1 MQPGESIFGIV
12 ATDPSTTLTLVYVT
26 VTTASGGGGAVG
38 AQGDA
43 GNTPSGPCGASA
55 GDGGSGSTPGTKGLG
70 ADAGWFI
77 PSGYVATAGAAG
89 NAGAPG
95 ANGTAGGAD
104 TCVACVTCTG
114 DITTC
119 NIATSVPS
127 CGTPGQAGC
136 GGGAGL
142 GGAGGAGGGSSVA
155 LLVWDATINLTM
167 SVLQAGGGGD
177 GAGGAP
183 GGPPGEGSSGA
194 AGTTTSA
201 CDTECAGLAGIG
213 CSPTAPDAGQGGH
226 AGGLGGNGTGGGPGG
241 DGSGGDAFAYVEGGN
256 ATIIADAF
264 SKAAYSTGLPGG
276 RPMEAT
282 ELQAAPRHKVLSGTP
297 RVRTMRGAESRTMT
311 DPTKTAPALSPGDV
325 IGGKYRVEAEIGSG
339 GMGVVLSVKHLAM
352 GHRLAIKVLRLE
364 DKSEEQGAVARFVRE
379 ARAAARIESDHVVRV
394 TDVAALPDGTPYM
407 VMEYLEGEDLRE
419 LLRRRRQLPI
429 DEAVGYV
436 LQACE
441 GLAEAHAAGVIHR
454 DLKPS
459 NLFLALK
466 PNRTTVL
473 KVLDFGISKVVPR
486 QGEVA
491 ITTTSSLMGSP
502 LYMAPEQMR
511 SSKDVD
517 VRADIWSLGVILYE
531 LLAGVAPFEGESV
544 PEVCVS
550 VMGASRSRFRVSATT
565 FRTSSRRFFSGAFRR
580 NGRSATRAWGLLH
593 GRSSHSGGSGRECMR
608 SARARR

>member
-1 MQPGESIFGIV
+1 
-12 ATDPSTTLTLVYVT
+12 
-26 VTTASGGGGAVG
+26 
-38 AQGDA
+38 
-43 GNTPSGPCGASA
+43 
-55 GDGGSGSTPGTKGLG
+55 
-70 ADAGWFI
+70 
-77 PSGYVATAGAAG
+77 
-89 NAGAPG
+89 
-95 ANGTAGGAD
+95 
-104 TCVACVTCTG
+104 
-114 DITTC
+114 
-119 NIATSVPS
+119 
-127 CGTPGQAGC
+127 
-136 GGGAGL
+136 
-142 GGAGGAGGGSSVA
+142 
-155 LLVWDATINLTM
+155 
-167 SVLQAGGGGD
+167 
-177 GAGGAP
+177 
-183 GGPPGEGSSGA
+183 
-194 AGTTTSA
+194 
-201 CDTECAGLAGIG
+201 
-213 CSPTAPDAGQGGH
+213 
-226 AGGLGGNGTGGGPGG
+226 
-241 DGSGGDAFAYVEGGN
+241 
-256 ATIIADAF
+256 
-264 SKAAYSTGLPGG
+264 
-276 RPMEAT
+276 MEAT

-550 VMGASRSRFRVSATT
+550 VMGGEPIPIPRFRDDIPNELQAILLRCLQKE
-565 FRTSSRRFFSGAFRR
+565 RTERYASMGAL
-580 NGRSATRAWGLLH
+580 ARALEPF
-593 GRSSHSGGSGRECMR
+593 GRERQRVHAERASAAVR
-608 SARARR
+608 SARSVMVSEPDEEYGRAPPPLRREPDSVPSWSAGRTRPRRSKKVWLAIGGVSCLVAAGLGATLGRANRSAGLAEHAVPTANASSVSPTVTVSLPPVTTTNLPSVPFESLPVASHDAGTSRPIASPRKPAPLLPAIPAPASSSSAAKKDGWQWGD